1 MGMGEKNETAANSAF
16 SEDNLQSESNTPEM
30 AITETESIDTTLDD
44 DQFFIDKTPENVPQL
59 TLNHVIIIVS
69 QFEIAFDLWLFKRS
83 KSDSSY
89 YFAGVYM
96 TGVLNFMQKNG
107 YYKRYRADRTYIIIR
122 DDHNIIEQVEI
133 QQIRDVVTAYVRST
147 KKLSFDYRGETIE
160 VEPAKLLETYLK
172 TSHLIFNEAALGH
185 LQNHEKP
192 ILRDT
197 KEAMFFPFSNCVVKV
212 IKNSITTISYTEL
225 NEVCVWREHIIIRSF
240 ELSEDYNSSHFA
252 RFINNVANGQD
263 DRFRAFLSA
272 IGYLLH
278 NYTLQSKGQA
288 VIAYDEEITDSRKPE
303 GGTGKGVFAKALRQ
317 LRNAVTIDGKRF
329 DKDDRFCFQNVNDTT
344 QLVYFED
351 VKPDFDFMRLN
362 SVLTE
367 GWQIE
372 VKNKPTFRIEA
383 ADSPKTYI
391 TSNSILKGEGTT
403 IERRQFII
411 EFSPFYS
418 KLARQKL
425 DPIVQTHGCMFFDQ
439 DDWDQ
444 QEWNKFY
451 SFMLYCGCFYLQNGL
466 QYYELRSVA
475 DNKVRQNTSED
486 FSEWVDGQSF
496 VPSVEYNMTER
507 FQEFK
512 NQFYGDDAWFTQ
524 RKFNSWLKTYAV
536 SKKCALKSRRSNSIN
551 YGTFTP
557 AE

>member
-1 MGMGEKNETAANSAF
+1 MGEKNETAANSAF
-16 SEDNLQSESNTPEM
+16 SEENLQPKSKIPEITVSETVP
-30 AITETESIDTTLDD
+30 ADITLGD
-44 DQFFIDKTPENVPQL
+44 DQFFIDETPENRPK
-59 TLNHVIIIVS
+59 TSPKYPIIFIS
-69 QFEIAFDLWLFKRS
+69 LLEIAYHIWCFIRS
-83 KSDSSY
+83 KSYSSY
-89 YFAGVYM
+89 SYSGVY
-96 TGVLNFMQKNG
+96 KNG
-107 YYKRYRADRTYIIIR
+107 LYDFLHSLGYFKKYRADRSYNLIH
-122 DDHNIIEQVEI
+122 DYQNIIDQIEI
-133 QQIRDVVTAYVRST
+133 SQLRDIVTAHVRSINE
-147 KKLSFDYRGETIE
+147 KISFDYKGETIE
-160 VEPAKLLETYLK
+160 VEPAKLRETYLK

-197 KEAMFFPFSNCVVKV
+197 KDAMYFAFTNCVAKV
-212 IKNSITTISYTEL
+212 TVNGITTLSYPEL
-225 NEVCVWREHIIIRSF
+225 NDVCIWREHIINRSF
-240 ELSEDYNSSHFA
+240 ELSEDFETAHFA
-252 RFINNVANGQD
+252 RFIYNVSNGQD
-263 DRFRAFLSA
+263 DRIRAIRSA

-288 VIAYDEEITDSRKPE
+288 VIAYDEEITDSAKPE
-303 GGTGKGVFAKALRQ
+303 GGTGKGILAKALRQ
-317 LRNAVTIDGKRF
+317 LRKAVTIDGKRF
-329 DKDDRFCFQNVNDTT
+329 DKDDRFCFQSVNDTT

-383 ADSPKTYI
+383 ADSPKTLI

-411 EFSPFYS
+411 ELSPFYS

-425 DPIVQTHGCMFFDQ
+425 EPILHTHGCMFFDQ

-451 SFMLYCGCFYLQNGL
+451 SFMLYCGGFYLQNGF

-475 DNKVRQNTSED
+475 GNKVRQNTSEE
-486 FSEWVDGQSF
+486 FSEWAEEQSF
-496 VPSVEYNMTER
+496 VPNVAYNMTER

-524 RKFNSWLKTYAV
+524 RKFNSWVKIYAI
-536 SKKCALKSRRSNSIN
+536 SKKYALKSRRSNSIN
-551 YGTFTP
+551 YGTFTS